1 MLNQATTASVLQF
14 PVGLIAP
21 NLKQPRKRFAK
32 EEPAVIWDADL
43 DVQVDWEDYV
53 DKEVE
58 VV

>member
-1 MLNQATTASVLQF
+1 LNQATTASVLQF

-21 NLKQPRKRFAK
+21 KPKQPRKRF
-32 EEPAVIWDADL
+32 EEEECAVKLGADL